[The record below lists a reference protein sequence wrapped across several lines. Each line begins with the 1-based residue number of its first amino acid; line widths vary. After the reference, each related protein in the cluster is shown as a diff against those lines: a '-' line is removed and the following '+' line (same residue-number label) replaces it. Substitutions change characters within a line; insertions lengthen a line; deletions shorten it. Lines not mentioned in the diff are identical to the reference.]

1 MKHIHGRRTYSSTLW
16 LCLAQEPDITL
27 GRVPAE
33 LHAQPAQQTAN
44 TAQAQAVSANSAA
57 AQANSTAT
65 QAIREKDKIKKD
77 AKHTLTLILPLVEAS
92 HRKVKTLGETVVP
105 ESGDLARA
113 LQEIEQLLERI
124 S

>member
-1 MKHIHGRRTYSSTLW
+1 MLNQLSKPQTQHRPRQFPPIALLLRRTAL
-16 LCLAQEPDITL
+16 
-27 GRVPAE
+27 
-33 LHAQPAQQTAN
+33 QPKL
-44 TAQAQAVSANSAA
+44 SG
-57 AQANSTAT
+57 
-65 QAIREKDKIKKD
+65 EKDKIKKD
-77 AKHTLTLILPLVEAS
+77 AKDTLTQILPLVEAS